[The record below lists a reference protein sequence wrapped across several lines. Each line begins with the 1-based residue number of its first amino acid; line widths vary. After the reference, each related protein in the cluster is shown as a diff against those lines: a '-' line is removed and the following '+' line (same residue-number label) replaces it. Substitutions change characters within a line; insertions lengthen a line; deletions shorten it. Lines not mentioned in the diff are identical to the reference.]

1 MKLGI
6 DLGRATC
13 AAVLVAGSGR
23 VAAQAVVDSAP
34 GTAGSLRRA
43 LAALG
48 PLPAPVDSVAL
59 VTDFAR
65 QPPPP
70 PPRQPSWLRRVAVL
84 RIAPASHPALAPLAD
99 WPTAARTAVG
109 ALSAVVTGG
118 SAVTGRPL
126 APLDRTAVAAFAGR
140 ARQAGVSAFAVCAAG
155 APARPA
161 PELDAAAVIADAVPG
176 AAISLSHEIGSAG
189 LRERENATA
198 LNAALGGWAADL
210 AADSS
215 RALRA
220 AGLTSPVFFARDD
233 GGLVSAEYF
242 RRHPVIATAPATA
255 CAARGA
261 AARTGL
267 ARAVV
272 VDAGARSV
280 RCLALGD
287 GEPERSARP
296 VPGPLGVLTHL
307 GSPEIHEVR
316 PGPPGAPEGT
326 PAEAAEAARLIA
338 GQLARMPDAEP
349 LYTGGGAESVGAP
362 PADPALRAARLTDAA
377 RFAATADCRVGF
389 EQIVAAAGR
398 SELDRLLTA
407 ARDHTL
413 SRAVA
418 AGAAPLTV
426 RIESMAHAPVAY
438 LPAGVHRVTVRA
450 VGRPLVGGPV

>member
-1 MKLGI
+1 
-6 DLGRATC
+6 
-13 AAVLVAGSGR
+13 
-23 VAAQAVVDSAP
+23 
-34 GTAGSLRRA
+34 
-43 LAALG
+43 
-48 PLPAPVDSVAL
+48 
-59 VTDFAR
+59 
-65 QPPPP
+65 
-70 PPRQPSWLRRVAVL
+70 
-84 RIAPASHPALAPLAD
+84 
-99 WPTAARTAVG
+99 ARTAVG
-109 ALSAVVTGG
+109 ALSAVVAGG

-126 APLDRTAVAAFAGR
+126 APLDRTAVAAFVGR
-140 ARQAGVSAFAVCAAG
+140 AREAGVSAFAVCAAG

-210 AADSS
+210 AAESS

-287 GEPERSARP
+287 GEPEHSARP

-316 PGPPGAPEGT
+316 PGAPGDT
-326 PAEAAEAARLIA
+326 PAEAAETARLIA
-338 GQLARMPDAEP
+338 GQLARVPDAEP
-349 LYTGGGAESVGAP
+349 LYTGGGAERVGAA

-450 VGRPLVGGPV
+450 VGRPLVGGPA